1 MSYPFCGID
10 DPKHSLQPLYL
21 VAEQG
26 QLQILQ
32 GGDVPPVK
40 SDKGMFMRTVPM
52 QSAVIVDEAHSQR
65 MLDVSNRIP
74 PDQVR
79 LPEKPGKKTAKRKV
93 GMQPQLHDRMEAD
106 TSLLRSPA
114 SLGSYVLPDAE
125 YMYPS
130 TKSSSMLLDSA
141 NKFYLFS
148 ISLIGLYMFYRIM
161 RLSAESKLYR

>member
-1 MSYPFCGID
+1 MSYPFGGID

-74 PDQVR
+74 SDQVR

-93 GMQPQLHDRMEAD
+93 GMQPQLHDRM
-106 TSLLRSPA
+106 
-114 SLGSYVLPDAE
+114 YILPDAE
-125 YMYPS
+125 YMYPADANAS
-130 TKSSSMLLDSA
+130 AKSSSMLLDSA

-161 RLSAESKLYR
+161 RLSAESKLP

>member
-1 MSYPFCGID
+1 MSY
-10 DPKHSLQPLYL
+10 PLYL

-93 GMQPQLHDRMEAD
+93 GMQPQLHDRM
-106 TSLLRSPA
+106 
-114 SLGSYVLPDAE
+114 YVLPDAE
-125 YMYPS
+125 YMYPDDANAS
-130 TKSSSMLLDSA
+130 AKSSSMLLDSA

>member
-1 MSYPFCGID
+1 MSYPFGGID

-52 QSAVIVDEAHSQR
+52 QSAVIVDEAHAQR

-93 GMQPQLHDRMEAD
+93 GMQPQLHDRM
-106 TSLLRSPA
+106 
-114 SLGSYVLPDAE
+114 YVLPDAE
-125 YMYPS
+125 YMYPDDANAS
-130 TKSSSMLLDSA
+130 AKSSSMLLDSA

-161 RLSAESKLYR
+161 RLSAESKLP

>member
-1 MSYPFCGID
+1 MSYPFGGID

-52 QSAVIVDEAHSQR
+52 QSAVIVDEAHAQR

-93 GMQPQLHDRMEAD
+93 GMQPQLHDRM
-106 TSLLRSPA
+106 
-114 SLGSYVLPDAE
+114 YVLPDAE
-125 YMYPS
+125 YMYPDDANAS
-130 TKSSSMLLDSA
+130 AKSSSMLLDSA